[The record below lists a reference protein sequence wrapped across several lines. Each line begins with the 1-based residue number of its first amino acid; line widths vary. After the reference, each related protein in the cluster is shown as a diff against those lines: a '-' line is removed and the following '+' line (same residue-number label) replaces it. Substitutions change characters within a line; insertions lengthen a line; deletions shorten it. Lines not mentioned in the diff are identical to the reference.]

1 MPGPVLGQGGRCT
14 GQIGGEIK
22 PAHIYY
28 NEEKVTVWIIP
39 SLVLFR
45 LVAHPL
51 QPGVVEPYMVWGV
64 WFPNYLLLERTHRI
78 QNFGP

>member
-14 GQIGGEIK
+14 EQIGGEIK
-22 PAHIYY
+22 PAHVYY
-28 NEEKVTVWIIP
+28 NEKNVTVWIIP

-45 LVAHPL
+45 LVAPPL

-78 QNFGP
+78 ENFGP